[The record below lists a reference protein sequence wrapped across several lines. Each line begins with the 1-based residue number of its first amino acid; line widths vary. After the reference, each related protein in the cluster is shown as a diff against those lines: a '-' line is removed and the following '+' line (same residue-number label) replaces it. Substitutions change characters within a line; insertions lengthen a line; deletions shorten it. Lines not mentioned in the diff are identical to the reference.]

1 MLAKLIAHGSDRE
14 TARRKLVYG
23 LRSLFA
29 PGVQTNRE
37 FLIRALEHSER
48 AELQD
53 AVAFLDRRMRE
64 IRDGGKVAGAD
75 RIAVMAALNIAHE
88 LLRARAQAGAPNA
101 TPGKARAAI
110 DDAAA
115 RRRIG
120 AMQSAIDEALA
131 GAERPS

>member
-1 MLAKLIAHGSDRE
+1 MTTKSAPAGDRAVTLDVTLLGRDYKVACKE
-14 TARRKLVYG
+14 
-23 LRSLFA
+23 
-29 PGVQTNRE
+29 
-37 FLIRALEHSER
+37 SER

-53 AVAFLDRRMRE
+53 AVAFLDQRMRE

-88 LLRARAQAGAPNA
+88 LLRARPQAGAPNVA
-101 TPGKARAAI
+101 PGKAHAAI
-110 DDAAA
+110 DDTAA